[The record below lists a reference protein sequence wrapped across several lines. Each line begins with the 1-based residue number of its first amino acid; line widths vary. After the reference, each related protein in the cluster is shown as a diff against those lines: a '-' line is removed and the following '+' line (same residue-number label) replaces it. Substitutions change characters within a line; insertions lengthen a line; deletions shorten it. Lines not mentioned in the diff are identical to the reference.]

1 MKYNELSVVKNKNRT
16 RAGRGISAGKG
27 KTAGRGTKGQNSRTG
42 GGVRIGFEGGQNP
55 LNQRMPKLRGFTS
68 HRPTIYEVKLS
79 ELPTSSKNVDNKIL
93 AEANLIPTE
102 FVKVKIINTGNVSKA
117 LNIKLQAASASAIS
131 AIEKAG
137 GTFIKVDI
145 PKRTKKDNTKN

>member
-1 MKYNELSVVKNKNRT
+1 MKYNDLSAAKNKNKT
-16 RAGRGISAGKG
+16 RVGRGISAGKG

-68 HRPTIYEVKLS
+68 HRPKTYEVKLS
-79 ELPTSSKNVDNKIL
+79 ELPTSSKNVDNKVL
-93 AEANLIPTE
+93 TEAGITPTE
-102 FVKVKIINTGNVSKA
+102 FVKVKVINTGEVTKA
-117 LNIKLQAASASAIS
+117 LNVKLQAATASAIK

-137 GTFIKVDI
+137 GTFTQVEI
-145 PKRTKKDNTKN
+145 PKRTKKDNTKK